1 MGCRCCVKT
10 NTDWAIPT
18 LVFFSNFQ
26 KKSAGKREKD
36 FMAAARAH
44 SPFVS
49 QNSFSTFDSVAT
61 TTPGAALDVT
71 IFQGR
76 DLAAKDSNGLS
87 DPYLKIFLL
96 NKKGKA
102 PSSFSKKAFKR
113 SKIVKESLNPT
124 FVDAHFEWMPDQ
136 INEASALVIQVW
148 GMLFLSF
155 SLSLLFLFLIVLF
168 LGKKDWDKWTADDFM
183 GEIVFPLDAGA
194 FSHDTTWYEVQSRHG
209 KRDRVSGSLL
219 LGIRFDIAGLSA
231 GVPQPTVLVSH
242 AISQLTQQLESANL
256 SPELRS
262 EYDCTIQH
270 LHQAQESHRKAGGN
284 PD

>member
-155 SLSLLFLFLIVLF
+155 SLSLLFLFISHR
-168 LGKKDWDKWTADDFM
+168 
-183 GEIVFPLDAGA
+183 A
-194 FSHDTTWYEVQSRHG
+194 FSWE
-209 KRDRVSGSLL
+209 KR
-219 LGIRFDIAGLSA
+219 LGQVDGR
-231 GVPQPTVLVSH
+231 
-242 AISQLTQQLESANL
+242 
-256 SPELRS
+256 
-262 EYDCTIQH
+262 
-270 LHQAQESHRKAGGN
+270 
-284 PD
+284 